1 MTAEPQRVIIGG
13 LRGRDHVSFRLV
25 ACVAVACGVI
35 PSIAAAADNP
45 NGFVR
50 DRVTLTQTMAD
61 MLKGRFYEEVRCA
74 ENCVMA
80 TRLVIGS
87 ADAARLGFEGVKK
100 GHWFEIG
107 RVENVSLKGGVWT
120 KVHLRLNAKAAARIR
135 EEKAGVHISGQ
146 VVASSKVSGRN
157 GWASWIRTCP
167 WPRA

>member
-1 MTAEPQRVIIGG
+1 MTAGLQRVIIGG

-25 ACVAVACGVI
+25 ACLVVAGGVV

-50 DRVTLTQTMAD
+50 DRVTLNQTMAD

-74 ENCVMA
+74 ENCLMA
-80 TRLVIGS
+80 TRLVISGQEA
-87 ADAARLGFEGVKK
+87 ADLGFAGAKK
-100 GHWFEIG
+100 GYWFEIG
-107 RVENVSLKGGVWT
+107 RLENVSLKGGVWT

-135 EEKAGVHISGQ
+135 ESKAGAHISGQ
-146 VVASSKVSGRN
+146 VVASSKESGRH